1 DLSALE
7 RGEKTWVNEPVDVT
21 KVLQRAALVCDPL
34 AKSSGIKIR
43 SLAIT
48 DAPFADANGDRLCQ
62 VFINLISNAIKYN
75 DSKDPYVELSMKRVG
90 KRLQIEF
97 QDNGPGIA
105 LKDRKRV
112 FNKFSRG
119 HRGVSNAQ
127 TGSGLGLAISSQIV
141 GHMNGKLDLVRGN
154 GEGACFRVTLNL
166 APSPESSD

>member
-1 DLSALE
+1 
-7 RGEKTWVNEPVDVT
+7 
-21 KVLQRAALVCDPL
+21 
-34 AKSSGIKIR
+34 
-43 SLAIT
+43 
-48 DAPFADANGDRLCQ
+48 LCQ
-62 VFINLISNAIKYN
+62 VFINLISNAVKYN
-75 DSKDPYVELSMKRVG
+75 DSEAPFVLVSMKRSG

-119 HRGVSNAQ
+119 HRGVSDAQ

-154 GEGACFRVTLNL
+154 SEGACFRVTVPL
-166 APSPESSD
+166 AQANKAAE

>member
-1 DLSALE
+1 MPI
-7 RGEKTWVNEPVDVT
+7 RYGIKKEKTWVNEPVDVT

-112 FNKFSRG
+112 GLSYSSITQK
-119 HRGVSNAQ
+119 SNHNEQ
-127 TGSGLGLAISSQIV
+127 TSFAIY
-141 GHMNGKLDLVRGN
+141 
-154 GEGACFRVTLNL
+154 TLL
-166 APSPESSD
+166 